1 MLLFFDVKFITM
13 TSLFKLFSQ
22 SCGLSIKDAQLFL
35 GTNVD
40 TTKSWWSGRR
50 NPPDSVMEK
59 LVDLSIAQDV
69 AAQELLLQLEK
80 LNKKNKKQRLTLQVY
95 TLDSQAQAV
104 GWPSANAY
112 MAIIR
117 KAVEKMP
124 AELAMRLVLLT
135 DRNKNISVTE

>member
-1 MLLFFDVKFITM
+1 M
-13 TSLFKLFSQ
+13 
-22 SCGLSIKDAQLFL
+22 FL

-50 NPPDSVMEK
+50 NPPEAVLEK

-80 LNKKNKKQRLTLQVY
+80 LDKKNKKQHLTLPTY
-95 TLDSQAQAV
+95 ALDSQAQAV

-112 MAIIR
+112 MAVIR

-124 AELAMRLVLLT
+124 AELAMRLVLVT
-135 DRNKNISVTE
+135 DSNKTF